1 MLGYR
6 LIAAV
11 LIIFFIPV
19 YVEAQVADRNDLI
32 SVAERKDTIDFAKE
46 RQMIPG
52 QTMGQ
57 KMESL
62 LFWSVAEKER
72 RFPYMQK
79 IFPSIEI
86 PDGSKVYP
94 LKKGADIQPHWLDG
108 TTLSSYI
115 KENHISGIIVLKDD
129 QVRLEVYGDG
139 VDSNTLWTSFSVA
152 KSVTS
157 MLLGVALKQGDVQ
170 SMDDS
175 LAKYIPELKGQDY
188 GKVTVRQLLTMT
200 SGIEWNE
207 DYQDHQSDVAQ
218 MYLQPCEGAEAHILT
233 YMKPMKSIH
242 TPGTVW
248 NYSTGETDLLGILIQ
263 KATGKS
269 LAEYL
274 SEKIWQPWGMGH
286 TAYWLADECSHL
298 NFGGSGLSATLRDY
312 ARLGTVM
319 LHKGE
324 QGKGNLFSE
333 EWLKDATALLYPTGN
348 GGGGY
353 GYLWWRFPNGSYA
366 AIGIFGQ
373 LIYVNPEKNI
383 VIAQIAAREDASSK
397 ALTKKRWEFIEA
409 VERAFK

>member
-233 YMKPMKSIH
+233 YMKAMKSIH

-383 VIAQIAAREDASSK
+383 VI
-397 ALTKKRWEFIEA
+397 
-409 VERAFK
+409 V

>member
-1 MLGYR
+1 MVR
-6 LIAAV
+6 FRFMAAV
-11 LIIFFIPV
+11 FIAFFIPAFI
-19 YVEAQVADRNDLI
+19 EAQVVDRTAPVL
-32 SVAERKDTIDFAKE
+32 VEEQQDTIDFAKE

-62 LFWSVAEKER
+62 LFWSVPEKKR
-72 RFPYMQK
+72 RFPYMQR
-79 IFPSIEI
+79 IFPGIEV
-86 PDGSKVYP
+86 PRGSSVYP
-94 LKKGADIQPHWLDG
+94 LEKGAGFQPRWLDG

-115 KENHISGIIVLKDD
+115 TENHISGIVVLKDD
-129 QVRLEVYGDG
+129 QIRLETYGDG

-157 MLLGVALKQGDVQ
+157 MLLGIALKQGDIR
-170 SMDDS
+170 SLDDS
-175 LAKYIPELKGQDY
+175 LAAYIPELKNQDY

-200 SGIEWNE
+200 SGIRWNE

-218 MYLQPCEGAEAHILT
+218 MYLQPCQGVEPHILT
-233 YMKPMKSIH
+233 YMKNLKSIH
-242 TPGTVW
+242 APGTLW

-269 LAEYL
+269 LAAYL
-274 SEKIWQPWGMGH
+274 SEKIWQPWGMGQ

-298 NFGGSGLSATLRDY
+298 NFGGSGLSVSLRDY
-312 ARLGTVM
+312 ARLGEIM
-319 LHKGE
+319 LHKGRF
-324 QGKGNLFSE
+324 GRNDLFPE
-333 EWLKDATALLYPTGN
+333 EWLANVTSLLYPTGN

-373 LIYVNPEKNI
+373 MIYVNPQKNI
-383 VIAQIAAREDASSK
+383 VIAQIAAWQDASSK
-397 ALTKKRWEFIEA
+397 ALTKKRMEFIEA
-409 VERAFK
+409 VERVL